1 MTDAAS
7 SNTPTRAVGPSAH
20 ALGLRR
26 RRWIWLV
33 VAAVVLL
40 VGIKEGDVLVGE
52 NFHAVVPGELYRSA
66 QLSGPHLERHMKAEG
81 IRTVINLRG
90 PNPGSGWYDDEVRT
104 CERLNVTHIDVRMS
118 ARELPP
124 PAEAA
129 ALLAALHDAPR
140 PLLVHCKNGAD
151 RSGLASAAYLI
162 AERGVDA
169 TTAASDQLHI
179 WYGHMPVGPTQAMD
193 RFFALFASAKTN
205 DGLAAWVD
213 SEYPTALAS
222 TKLGN

>member
-1 MTDAAS
+1 MADRS
-7 SNTPTRAVGPSAH
+7 
-20 ALGLRR
+20 RR
-26 RRWIWLV
+26 RRWAWLV
-33 VAAVVLL
+33 AGAVVLPI
-40 VGIKEGDVLVGE
+40 VIKEGDVLVGE

-66 QLSGPHLERHMKAEG
+66 QLSGSHLERHVQAEG
-81 IRTVINLRG
+81 IRTVVNLRG
-90 PNPGSGWYDDEVRT
+90 PNPGSAWYDDEVRT

-162 AERGVDA
+162 AEHGVDA
-169 TTAASDQLHI
+169 ATAASDQLHI
-179 WYGHMPVGPTQAMD
+179 WYGHMPVGATRAMD
-193 RFFALFASAKTN
+193 RFFALFESAKTK
-205 DGLAAWVD
+205 GTLAAWVD
-213 SEYPTALAS
+213 SEYPSALAS
-222 TKLGN
+222 PKSEDD